1 MNNLKNKINIDI
13 FADGADLETIKNFS
27 KNSLIKGFT
36 TNPSLMRSSGIIDY
50 KKFAME
56 VLSYEKKKPISFEV
70 FADDE
75 RNMEKQAREI
85 SSWGGNV
92 FVKIP
97 ITNTK
102 GISTKKLI
110 SKLNNDKIKCNITA
124 IFLDS
129 QVKEILPL
137 LNNSTEVILSVFAGR
152 IADAGVDPVGIIKTI
167 NKLCIKKKNI
177 SILWASVRE
186 VYNIVQAQDVGC
198 KIITITD
205 NILKKIDL
213 IGKDLNLFSIETVK
227 MFYEDAKKSGY
238 KIL

>member
-1 MNNLKNKINIDI
+1 MTNSNDLKIKI
-13 FADGADLETIKNFS
+13 FADGANIESIRILNEQPNIQ
-27 KNSLIKGFT
+27 GFT
-36 TNPSLMRSSGIIDY
+36 TNPTLMRQAGIQDY
-50 KKFAME
+50 KAFAHE
-56 VLSYEKKKPISFEV
+56 VLNVVKDRPVSFEV
-70 FADDE
+70 FADDIDE
-75 RNMEKQAREI
+75 MEAQAIEI
-85 SSWGGNV
+85 ATWGKNV
-92 FVKIP
+92 NVKIP

-102 GISTKKLI
+102 GFSTKKLS
-110 SKLNNDKIKCNITA
+110 SKLNKDKIKCNITA

-137 LNNSTEVILSVFAGR
+137 LNNSTELILSVFAGR
-152 IADAGVDPVGIIKTI
+152 IADAGVDPVVIIKKI
-167 NKLCIKKKNI
+167 KKLCIKKKNI

-186 VYNIVQAQDVGC
+186 VYNIVQAQDAGC

-213 IGKDLNLFSIETVK
+213 IGKDLNEFSIETVK